1 MTSTLFESDP
11 VYDRFQLI
19 ANGPALFNAVV
30 TALELNVFDYL
41 SSHPGASFE
50 DIKELTGIGS
60 HKLRILLL
68 GLCAS
73 GLVQKTGDG
82 YSNHRVAESLLAADG
97 PESWRHI
104 LISWQRLYYPAF
116 YHMTSALRSGK
127 NAGIAAHAGAEPTLY
142 QRLAHEP
149 ELQDIFHA
157 AMAAFTLQT
166 MSGLVDNPEFGSVR
180 HLLDVAGGNGTTA
193 VNFVTRYPKSRVTV
207 LDLPSVIQL
216 ARDSVPAGLAGRIEL
231 QPGDMFADAFP
242 AGPDSVLFSHVLD
255 TVSADRA
262 RVLLTKAIELI
273 PSGGK
278 VFIYGFNAADDEDG
292 GVLAA
297 RLSLYL
303 NILAT
308 GEGMAWP
315 VKDFTTWLT
324 ELGCTS
330 VRSFANLPYEHGLVV
345 GVKG

>member
-1 MTSTLFESDP
+1 MTSTLAESDP
-11 VYDRFQLI
+11 IYDRFLLL
-19 ANGPALFNAVV
+19 ANSPALFNAIV
-30 TALELNVFDYL
+30 TGLELDIFGYL
-41 SSHPGASFE
+41 SSHSGASFE
-50 DIKELTGIGS
+50 EIREHVGIEQ

-73 GLVQKTGDG
+73 GLVQKDG
-82 YSNHRVAESLLAADG
+82 TCYRNHKVAESLLAADG

-116 YHMTSALRSGK
+116 YHMTSALRSGT
-127 NAGIAAHAGAEPTLY
+127 NDGIAAHAGAEPTIY

-149 ELQDIFHA
+149 DLHDVFHT

-166 MSGLVDNPEFGSVR
+166 ISGLVDNPEFGSVR
-180 HLLDVAGGNGTTA
+180 HLLDVAGGSGTTA
-193 VNFVTRYPKSRVTV
+193 ANFIARYPEARVTV
-207 LDLPSVIQL
+207 FDLPSVIQL
-216 ARDSVPAGLAGRIEL
+216 ARDSLPADAAHRIEL
-231 QPGDMFADAFP
+231 QPGDMFADPFP
-242 AGPDSVLFSHVLD
+242 TGPDSVLFSHVLD
-255 TVSADRA
+255 TVSAERA
-262 RVLLTKAIELI
+262 QLLLAKAFELL

-278 VFIYGFNAADDEDG
+278 LFIYGFNAPDDEDS

-315 VKDFTTWLT
+315 MKDLIDWVTA
-324 ELGCTS
+324 LGCTS
-330 VRSFANLPYEHGLVV
+330 VRSFANLQYEHGLVV
-345 GVKG
+345 GTKG

>member
-1 MTSTLFESDP
+1 MTSSTLESDP

-30 TALELNVFDYL
+30 TALDLNIFDYL
-41 SSHPGASFE
+41 SHHPGASFE
-50 DIKELTGIGS
+50 DIQELTGIGQ

-73 GLVQKTGDG
+73 ELVQKNGDG
-82 YSNHRVAESLLAADG
+82 YSNHPVAESLLAADG

-116 YHMTSALRSGK
+116 YHMTAALRSGQ
-127 NAGIAAHAGAEPTLY
+127 NDCLSAHAGAEPTLY

-149 ELQDIFHA
+149 ELQGIFHS

-166 MSGLVDNPEFGSVR
+166 MSGLIDNPEFGSVR
-180 HLLDVAGGNGTTA
+180 HLFDVAGGNGTTA
-193 VNFVTRYPKSRVTV
+193 VNFVTRYPKARVTV
-207 LDLPSVIQL
+207 FDLPSVIDL
-216 ARDSVPAGLAGRIEL
+216 ARDSLPADLAGQIEL
-231 QPGDMFADAFP
+231 RPGDMFADEFP
-242 AGPDSVLFSHVLD
+242 AGADSVLFSHVLD
-255 TVSADRA
+255 TVSEERA
-262 RVLLTKAIELI
+262 RVLLAKGLDLI

-278 VFIYGFNAADDEDG
+278 VFIYGFNADDDENG

-330 VRSFANLPYEHGLVV
+330 VRSYPGLPFEHGLVV